1 MKEKYEEWS
10 KNNTTGWLAT
20 EPTKLKFSS
29 EPWEGQYG
37 WNNVWEYVQFRN
49 GKWHYVKQPGT

>member
-1 MKEKYEEWS
+1 MSKQYKEWS
-10 KNNTTGWLAT
+10 KNNTTGWLST

-37 WNNVWEYVQFRN
+37 WNNVGEYVQFRN
-49 GKWHYVKQPGT
+49 GKWHLAKEPGT